1 MYSMDIN
8 KNMIIDEISKEF
20 IYVILRDETKSEILK
35 LYEQNNDTMENCAR
49 RFLEK
54 KLKEL

>member
-1 MYSMDIN
+1 MDIN
-8 KNMIIDEISKEF
+8 KNMITDEISKEF
-20 IYVILRDETKSEILK
+20 VYVMRRDETKSEILK
-35 LYEQNNDTMENCAR
+35 LYEQTTDTMENCVR